1 MTVEKPTKI
10 VNTTLYWPGE
20 RCDRCKRRVVVG
32 YNIADKDWAAVT
44 KDTNYTTLCLACFD
58 ELAQMKGVRYQT
70 QTHNL
75 HSVLWHDW
83 YNSKPEDIK
92 PTDIDY
98 KIARAV
104 YRSCNRGIVD
114 IMKYTWKLIDRCIR
128 VGLIEISGIHPITY
142 RVVPSKL
149 EEVLTHTYVDNDGVI
164 KSVFK

>member
-70 QTHNL
+70 QTHNYIRSYGTIGITVNL
-75 HSVLWHDW
+75 
-83 YNSKPEDIK
+83 
-92 PTDIDY
+92 
-98 KIARAV
+98 KIL
-104 YRSCNRGIVD
+104 NRRILIIRLPGR
-114 IMKYTWKLIDRCIR
+114 YTGAAI
-128 VGLIEISGIHPITY
+128 
-142 RVVPSKL
+142 
-149 EEVLTHTYVDNDGVI
+149 GV
-164 KSVFK
+164 